1 MRKTDPGPLFLSRER
16 GGEGG
21 TGGEGADGEPERPVG
36 GAKKIHG
43 AEERGRRAF
52 GWSLEMQQ

>member
-1 MRKTDPGPLFLSRER
+1 MQKTELDPLPPAN
-16 GGEGG
+16 
-21 TGGEGADGEPERPVG
+21 GADGERERPVG